1 MPWFVL
7 TSLGVRR
14 LPDFFLFALVNQHSC
29 CEEGANPTILV
40 AHLLCTA
47 KRAVEQSPSELEAI
61 MSIIDQATFN
71 ELKQMSG
78 ADFINEL
85 IDAFL
90 EDAPGMIQNMRT
102 ALDKNDVESFRRNAH
117 SLKSNANT
125 FGATEL
131 GALSK
136 ELEFMAK
143 ENNLEIG
150 NRLEILNDV
159 FQKVAEELKG
169 MRV

>member
-1 MPWFVL
+1 
-7 TSLGVRR
+7 
-14 LPDFFLFALVNQHSC
+14 
-29 CEEGANPTILV
+29 
-40 AHLLCTA
+40 
-47 KRAVEQSPSELEAI
+47 
-61 MSIIDQATFN
+61 MSIINRVAFN

-90 EDAPGMIQNMRT
+90 DDAPGMIQNMYT
-102 ALDKNDVESFRRNAH
+102 ALDTKDVESFRRNAH

-131 GALSK
+131 GALAK

-150 NRLEILNDV
+150 NRLEVLNET
-159 FQKVAEELKG
+159 FGKVAEELKG
-169 MRV
+169 MRI

>member
-1 MPWFVL
+1 MA
-7 TSLGVRR
+7 T
-14 LPDFFLFALVNQHSC
+14 
-29 CEEGANPTILV
+29 
-40 AHLLCTA
+40 
-47 KRAVEQSPSELEAI
+47 
-61 MSIIDQATFN
+61 IDQATFN

-90 EDAPGMIQNMRT
+90 EDAPNMIQNMYT
-102 ALDKNDVESFRRNAH
+102 ALEKKDVESFRRNAH

-131 GALSK
+131 AALAK

-143 ENNLEIG
+143 ENNLEVG
-150 NRLEILNDV
+150 SKLETLKEAYG
-159 FQKVAEELKG
+159 KVAEELKG

>member
-1 MPWFVL
+1 MPV
-7 TSLGVRR
+7 
-14 LPDFFLFALVNQHSC
+14 
-29 CEEGANPTILV
+29 
-40 AHLLCTA
+40 
-47 KRAVEQSPSELEAI
+47 
-61 MSIIDQATFN
+61 IDKATFD

-90 EDAPGMIQNMRT
+90 DDAPNMMQNMQA
-102 ALDKNDVESFRRNAH
+102 ALETKDIESFRRNAH

-131 GALSK
+131 GVRAN

-143 ENNLEIG
+143 ENNL
-150 NRLEILNDV
+150 DV
-159 FQKVAEELKG
+159 GTKLDVLKEEFDKAAEELRG
-169 MRV
+169 MRE